1 MADRRSARVFGAV
14 LKRHRRA
21 AGISQE
27 KLAERAGLDRTSVG
41 LLERGQRRPGLDTI
55 LDLGDGLGLA
65 PGRLLDE
72 TCALLLE
79 YSRVSPLPVGS
90 ST

>member
-1 MADRRSARVFGAV
+1 M
-14 LKRHRRA
+14 LKRHRQA

-55 LDLGDGLGLA
+55 LGLGDGLGLA

-79 YSRVSPLPVGS
+79 HRGVSPLPVGS
-90 ST
+90 